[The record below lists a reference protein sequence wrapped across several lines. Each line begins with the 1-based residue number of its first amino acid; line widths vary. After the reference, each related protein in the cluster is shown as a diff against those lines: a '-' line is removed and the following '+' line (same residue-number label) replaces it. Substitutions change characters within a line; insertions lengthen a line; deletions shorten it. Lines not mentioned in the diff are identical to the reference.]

1 MAGIDLLAFI
11 VLRSLLGISVQPPQT
26 SYMKSEASPN
36 PPSCGQQCRPA
47 WLTLSQH
54 WVNCESSLTAKAVN
68 HRRQLPNP
76 ALDLRHL
83 RATCSN
89 FLCFV
94 DQMDNTLLVKPNT
107 ALAGK
112 ERGSRTQLQKQE
124 AEHRMADFELRGK
137 KLVAAH
143 PVSG

>member
-1 MAGIDLLAFI
+1 
-11 VLRSLLGISVQPPQT
+11 
-26 SYMKSEASPN
+26 MKSTPAPGREAPLLLCLFVSL
-36 PPSCGQQCRPA
+36 QC
-47 WLTLSQH
+47 
-54 WVNCESSLTAKAVN
+54 
-68 HRRQLPNP
+68 
-76 ALDLRHL
+76 
-83 RATCSN
+83 
-89 FLCFV
+89 F
-94 DQMDNTLLVKPNT
+94 LLVKPNT